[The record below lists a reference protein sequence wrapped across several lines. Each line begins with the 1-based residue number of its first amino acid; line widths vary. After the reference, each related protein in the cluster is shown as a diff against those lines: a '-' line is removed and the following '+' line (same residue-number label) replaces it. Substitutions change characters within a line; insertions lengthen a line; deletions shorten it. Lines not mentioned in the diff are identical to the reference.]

1 MCATEQVEE
10 GVGIGGELVT
20 ILHKKGESVP
30 FGTSQRLRNTN
41 VATPDSLQA
50 EPGACFRGSLLLG
63 KWQC

>member
-1 MCATEQVEE
+1 M
-10 GVGIGGELVT
+10 GIGGELVT